1 MPPPHHP
8 PPLDDR
14 ALRSDPIDLFRE
26 WFDAATAAALP
37 LPEAMTLATASPE
50 GAPAARVVL
59 LKGVDGGGGFL
70 FFTNYESRK
79 GRELAENPWA
89 ALVFHW
95 QPLGRQVRVEGA
107 VERTSQTESDAYFRT
122 RPRGSR
128 IGAWASPQSRPVPSR
143 EALEKR
149 VAEVEAAHPGPEI
162 PLPPWWGGFRLVPR
176 TIEFW
181 QHRADRLHD
190 RIRFDREEDAWRAAR
205 IAP

>member
-1 MPPPHHP
+1 
-8 PPLDDR
+8 
-14 ALRSDPIDLFRE
+14 
-26 WFDAATAAALP
+26 
-37 LPEAMTLATASPE
+37 MTLATASPQ

-59 LKGVDGGGGFL
+59 LKGVDGAGGFL

-79 GRELAENPWA
+79 GRELAENPRA

-107 VERTSQTESDAYFRT
+107 VERTSKIESDAYFRT

-149 VAEVEAAHPGPEI
+149 VAEVEAAHPGPEV

-181 QHRADRLHD
+181 QHGADRLHD
-190 RIRFDREEDAWRAAR
+190 RIRFDREEDAWRATR